1 MSKRKKSARK
11 FVTVERKKYD
21 EASLSGRSKSNL
33 KSLQFVDEQILQK
46 NNELQIVDSARVVY
60 SQVLNLELA
69 NIRDQ

>member
-1 MSKRKKSARK
+1 MSKIKKSARK
-11 FVTVERKKYD
+11 FVTVDGKKYD